1 MTPLFKKMFGSQEDF
16 QAKMRSHEL
25 RAEGMACGKR
35 GDLKDGPASSLTRA
49 NLDDPDLVVFPSAE
63 FMKERFM
70 KTASPNELELANRDG
85 INTHFPEDE
94 KEQVRSL
101 FYYARC
107 WNNEVW
113 NWKTE
118 EWDGV

>member
-1 MTPLFKKMFGSQEDF
+1 MTALFKKMFGSQEDF
-16 QAKMRSHEL
+16 QAKMRSHEF
-25 RAEGMACGKR
+25 RAAGMPCGRK
-35 GDLKDGPASSLTRA
+35 GDYTNGPASSLTPA
-49 NLDDPDLVVFPSAE
+49 NLNDPDLVMFPSAE
-63 FMKERFM
+63 FMRERFM
-70 KTASPNELELANRDG
+70 KTASPRELELANREG

-101 FYYARC
+101 FYYAKC

-118 EWDGV
+118 EWDGA

>member
-1 MTPLFKKMFGSQEDF
+1 MTALFKKMFGSLEDF
-16 QAKMRSHEL
+16 QTKMRSHEL
-25 RAEGMACGKR
+25 RTEGMACGKK
-35 GDLKDGPASSLTRA
+35 GDYKSGPAASLRQA
-49 NLDDPDLVVFPSAE
+49 DLSNPDLVIYPSAE

-70 KTASPNELELANRDG
+70 RTASPRELELANREG
-85 INTHFPEDE
+85 ISTHFPEDE
-94 KEQVRSL
+94 REQVRNL

-113 NWKTE
+113 NWKTQ

>member
-1 MTPLFKKMFGSQEDF
+1 MTALFKKMFGSQEDF
-16 QAKMRSHEL
+16 QAKMRSREL
-25 RAEGMACGKR
+25 RAAGMACGKK
-35 GDLKDGPASSLTRA
+35 GDYTNGPASSLTLA
-49 NLDDPDLVVFPSAE
+49 NLDDPDLVMFPSAE
-63 FMKERFM
+63 FMKEKFM
-70 KTASPNELELANRDG
+70 KTASPHELELANREG
-85 INTHFPEDE
+85 INIRFPEDE

>member
-1 MTPLFKKMFGSQEDF
+1 MTALFKKMFGSQEDF
-16 QAKMRSHEL
+16 QAKMRSHEF
-25 RAEGMACGKR
+25 RAEGMACGRK
-35 GDLKDGPASSLTRA
+35 GDYTNGPASCLTHSS
-49 NLDDPDLVVFPSAE
+49 LDDPDLVMFPSAE

-70 KTASPNELELANRDG
+70 KTASPRELELANRDG
-85 INTHFPEDE
+85 IDTHFSEDE
-94 KEQVRSL
+94 KERVRSL

-107 WNNEVW
+107 WNNQVW

>member
-1 MTPLFKKMFGSQEDF
+1 MTALFKKMFGSQEDF

-35 GDLKDGPASSLTRA
+35 GDFKNGPASSLTRA